1 MSPDECR
8 PVEVTVDGQ
17 TETVRVH
24 GGAPMGP
31 HAAAAMS
38 VLVQAVRDR
47 LATAGVSIRQAA
59 LQVMREHWPAD
70 GRCRCGWSAENATLW
85 SVHML
90 QALDEAGVLLPL
102 DQRMAD
108 QP

>member
-1 MSPDECR
+1 
-8 PVEVTVDGQ
+8 VEVTVDGR
-17 TETVRVH
+17 TETIRVH

-31 HAAAAMS
+31 DAAAAMS
-38 VLVQAVRDR
+38 ALVQAVRDR
-47 LATAGVSIRQAA
+47 IATAGVSIRQAA
-59 LQVMREHWPAD
+59 LQVMREHWPAE
-70 GRCRCGWSAENATLW
+70 GRCRCGKSAVNAMLW

-90 QALDEAGVLLPL
+90 QALAEVGVLLPL

>member
-8 PVEVTVDGQ
+8 PVDVTVDGQ
-17 TETVRVH
+17 TETIRVH

-31 HAAAAMS
+31 DAATAMS

-47 LATAGVSIRQAA
+47 VATAGVSMRQAA
-59 LQVMREHWPAD
+59 LQVMREHWPA
-70 GRCRCGWSAENATLW
+70 GGQCRCGKSAVNATLW

-90 QALDEAGVLLPL
+90 QALAEAGVLLPL